1 MGKKSARGMQAGVT
15 PIKLILVGVLSV
27 VLIGVVYL
35 QFGSS
40 PPTPAVAAG
49 SAARRPVAAAQSS
62 APQAAIVPSA
72 SAVKKEQA
80 TPADAS
86 VIKADISSNWQAAN
100 LASVVK
106 YDPFALPASFPQRP
120 KPGDEE
126 KTAQETVKT
135 EDAKAVEAARVEAIK
150 AVQAQFVELQHQGVR
165 IVMLRQDKYVALVG
179 ERTIHVGD
187 EIDGFTVIAIDA
199 SGIRVARDLKQ

>member
-1 MGKKSARGMQAGVT
+1 MGKKSAARHAGRRYT
-15 PIKLILVGVLSV
+15 DKIDFGWRAQRRSHRRSV
-27 VLIGVVYL
+27 
-35 QFGSS
+35 
-40 PPTPAVAAG
+40 PAV
-49 SAARRPVAAAQSS
+49 RLVAADASRCGRFS
-62 APQAAIVPSA
+62 RSTPCCRCAIGPAGRDCAVA
-72 SAVKKEQA
+72 GAVKKEQA

-150 AVQAQFVELQHQGVR
+150 AVQTMRGTA
-165 IVMLRQDKYVALVG
+165 
-179 ERTIHVGD
+179 
-187 EIDGFTVIAIDA
+187 A
-199 SGIRVARDLKQ
+199 SGCPHRHAAAGQIRLGRRTHDPRG